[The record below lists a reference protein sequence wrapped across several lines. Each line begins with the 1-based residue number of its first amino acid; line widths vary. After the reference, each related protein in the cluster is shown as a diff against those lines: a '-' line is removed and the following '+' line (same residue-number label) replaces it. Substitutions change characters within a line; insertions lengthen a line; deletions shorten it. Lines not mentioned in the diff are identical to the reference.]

1 MLESDRSVGGGRL
14 LDAPFFAGLRS
25 VATAAAA
32 TFDVKSPIDGHVV
45 ASVPDCGA
53 DEARQALDR
62 SAKAFDAWKRT
73 TAYERAAVMKKWH
86 ALIQA
91 NEPVLA
97 ELMSVEMG
105 KPVTES
111 IGEVRYG
118 AAFVEWY
125 AEEAKRIAGETI
137 ESQFTHKRL
146 HAIKQPSGIV
156 YAITPWNFPIATVTR
171 KIAPALA
178 AGCVVIVK
186 PAEQTPLSALA
197 LLKLWREAG
206 GPTDVFQVL
215 TALDPRPMSGVLLDD
230 LRVRVLTFTGSTP
243 VGVHLYER
251 SAKTMKRL
259 SLELGGHAPFLI
271 FEDANLDSA
280 IKEVMSCKFR
290 NGGQTCVCTN
300 RIYVHSSIAT
310 AFTERLTAAV
320 SGLKVGDPLDPSVQ
334 IGPMVDQ
341 AGMAKIAE
349 HMDDALQLGAKV
361 LTGGK
366 AISGLYFQPTVV
378 TNIRP
383 EMKMMHEETFGPVA
397 PILTFNDQDEA
408 LRLANGSPF
417 GLAAYLWTADLRR
430 AYQVSEALEFGIIGI
445 NDGVPSTAQAPFGG
459 VKMSG
464 LGREGGHWGI
474 DEFLDIKYMSI
485 GLA

>member
-1 MLESDRSVGGGRL
+1 MLDLSFLDRIRG
-14 LDAPFFAGLRS
+14 AGS
-25 VATAAAA
+25 AAGA
-32 TFDVKSPIDGHVV
+32 TFEIRSPIDGGVV
-45 ASVPDCGA
+45 AAVPDCGA
-53 DEARQALDR
+53 AEARQALDR
-62 SAKAFDAWKRT
+62 AVTGFDRWKRT

-86 ALIQA
+86 GLILA
-91 NEPVLA
+91 HESVLA

-111 IGEVRYG
+111 VGEVRYG

-137 ESQFTHKRL
+137 ESQFPHKRL
-146 HAIKQPSGIV
+146 HAIKQPTGIV

-197 LLKLWREAG
+197 LATLWREAG
-206 GPTDVFQVL
+206 GPPDAFQVL
-215 TALDPRPMSGVLLDD
+215 TALDPRPVSGVLLDD
-230 LRVRVLTFTGSTP
+230 LRVRVLTFTGSTE

-251 SAKTMKRL
+251 SARTMKRL
-259 SLELGGHAPFLI
+259 ALELGGHAPFLV
-271 FEDANLDSA
+271 FEDASLDA
-280 IKEVMSCKFR
+280 AVREVVACKFR

-300 RIYVHSSIAT
+300 RIYVQESIAP

-320 SGLKVGDPLDPSVQ
+320 AALKVGDPLDPAVQ

-341 AGMAKIAE
+341 AGLAKIVE
-349 HMDDALQLGAKV
+349 HLDDAVALGATV
-361 LTGGK
+361 LTGGR
-366 AISGLYFQPTVV
+366 ALAGLYYQPTVL
-378 TNIRP
+378 TGIRP
-383 EMKMMHEETFGPVA
+383 EMKLMNEETFGPVA
-397 PILTFNDQDEA
+397 PILTFTTQDEA
-408 LRLANGSPF
+408 IRLANGSPF

-430 AYQVSEALEFGIIGI
+430 AFQVSEALEFGIVGV

-464 LGREGGHWGI
+464 IGREGGHWGI
-474 DEFLDIKYMSI
+474 DEFLDLKYI
-485 GLA
+485 AFGLG

>member
-1 MLESDRSVGGGRL
+1 M
-14 LDAPFFAGLRS
+14 LDASFLTRIREVETPAGS
-25 VATAAAA
+25 
-32 TFDVKSPIDGHVV
+32 TFEVKSPIDGRVV

-53 DEARQALDR
+53 AEARSALDR
-62 SAKAFDAWKRT
+62 AAKAFDQWKRS
-73 TAYERAAVMKKWH
+73 TAYERAAIMKRWH

-91 NEPVLA
+91 HESVLA

-111 IGEVRYG
+111 VGEVRYG

-137 ESQFTHKRL
+137 ESQFAHKRL
-146 HAIKQPSGIV
+146 HAIKQPSGVV

-197 LLKLWREAG
+197 LSKLWREAG
-206 GPTDVFQVL
+206 GAPDVFQVL
-215 TALDPRPMSGVLLDD
+215 TALDPRPMSGALLDD
-230 LRVRVLTFTGSTP
+230 IRVRVLTFTGSTQ

-251 SAKTMKRL
+251 SARTMKRL
-259 SLELGGHAPFLI
+259 ALELGGHAPFLV
-271 FEDANLDSA
+271 FEDAAIDSA
-280 IKEVMSCKFR
+280 IREVMSCKFR
-290 NGGQTCVCTN
+290 NGGQTCVSTN
-300 RIYVHSSIAT
+300 RIYVQESIAQD
-310 AFTERLTAAV
+310 FTERLTAAV
-320 SGLKVGDPLDPSVQ
+320 AALKVGDPLDPAIQ

-341 AGMAKIAE
+341 AGLAKIAE
-349 HMDDALQLGAKV
+349 HMDDAVKHGAKV
-361 LTGGK
+361 LTGGH
-366 AISGLYFQPTVV
+366 ALSGLYYQPTVL
-378 TNIRP
+378 TGIRP
-383 EMKMMHEETFGPVA
+383 EMKLMHEETFGPVA
-397 PILTFNDQDEA
+397 PVLVFKTEDEA
-408 LRLANGSPF
+408 IRLANGSPF

-430 AYQVSEALEFGIIGI
+430 AYRVSEALEFGIVGI

-464 LGREGGHWGI
+464 IGREGGHWGI
-474 DEFLDIKYMSI
+474 DEFLDVKYLSI
-485 GLA
+485 GLN

>member
-1 MLESDRSVGGGRL
+1 MV
-14 LDAPFFAGLRS
+14 DASFLQRIREVAAPAGS
-25 VATAAAA
+25 
-32 TFDVKSPIDGHVV
+32 TFEVRSPIDGHVV
-45 ASVPDCGA
+45 ADVPDCGA
-53 DEARQALDR
+53 AEARLALDR
-62 SAKAFDAWKRT
+62 AANAFEGWKRT
-73 TAYERAAVMKKWH
+73 TAYERAAILKKWH
-86 ALIQA
+86 GLIQS

-97 ELMSVEMG
+97 ELMTFEMG

-118 AAFVEWY
+118 ASFVEWY

-137 ESQFTHKRL
+137 ESQFSHKRL
-146 HAIKQPSGIV
+146 HAIKQPSGVV

-197 LLKLWREAG
+197 LSKLWREAG
-206 GPTDVFQVL
+206 GAPDVFQVV
-215 TALDPRPMSGVLLDD
+215 TALDPKPLSGVLLDD
-230 LRVRVLTFTGSTP
+230 LRVRVLTFTGSIQ

-251 SAKTMKRL
+251 SAHTMKRL
-259 SLELGGHAPFLI
+259 ALELGGHAPFLV
-271 FEDANLDSA
+271 FEDAALDAA
-280 IKEVMSCKFR
+280 IREVMACKFR

-300 RIYVHSSIAT
+300 RIYVQESIAP

-320 SGLKVGDPLDPSVQ
+320 AALKVGNPLDPTVQ

-341 AGMAKIAE
+341 AGLAKVVE
-349 HMDDALQLGAKV
+349 HVDDAVKLGAKV
-361 LTGGK
+361 STGGR
-366 AISGLYFQPTVV
+366 ALSGLYYQPTVL
-378 TNIRP
+378 TGIRP
-383 EMKMMHEETFGPVA
+383 EMKLMQEETFGPVA
-397 PILTFNDQDEA
+397 PVLTFKTQEEA

-430 AYQVSEALEFGIIGI
+430 AYQVSEALEFGIVGV
-445 NDGVPSTAQAPFGG
+445 NDGIPSTAQAPFGG

-464 LGREGGHWGI
+464 IGREGGHWGI
-474 DEFLDIKYMSI
+474 DEFLDIKYISM
-485 GLA
+485 GLG

>member
-1 MLESDRSVGGGRL
+1 MLDDSFLSSI
-14 LDAPFFAGLRS
+14 RS
-25 VATAAAA
+25 VATASDKS
-32 TFDVKSPIDGHVV
+32 FDIRSPIDGRVIG
-45 ASVPDCGA
+45 SVPDCGPN
-53 DEARQALDR
+53 EACAALDR
-62 SAKAFDAWKRT
+62 AAKAFETWKRT
-73 TAYERAAVMKKWH
+73 TAYERASVMKRWH
-86 ALIQA
+86 GLIQA

-97 ELMSVEMG
+97 ELMSIEMG

-111 IGEVRYG
+111 VGEVRYG

-137 ESQFTHKRL
+137 ESQFACKRL

-197 LLKLWREAG
+197 LSKLWQEAG
-206 GPTDVFQVL
+206 GSPDVLQVL
-215 TALDPRPMSGVLLDD
+215 TALDPRPMSSVLLDD

-251 SAKTMKRL
+251 SARTMKRL

-271 FEDANLDSA
+271 FEDANMDA
-280 IKEVMSCKFR
+280 AVREVMSCKFR

-300 RIYVHSSIAT
+300 RIYVQESISAE
-310 AFTERLTAAV
+310 FSERLTKAV
-320 SGLKVGDPLDPSVQ
+320 STLKVGDPLDGTVQ
-334 IGPMVDQ
+334 IGPMVDN
-341 AGMAKIAE
+341 AGLAKIAE
-349 HMDDALQLGAKV
+349 HMEDALQLGATV

-366 AISGLYFQPTVV
+366 AMHGLYFQPTVV

-383 EMKMMHEETFGPVA
+383 EMKLMNEETFGPVA
-397 PILTFNDQDEA
+397 PILTFKDQAEA

-417 GLAAYLWTADLRR
+417 GLAAYLWTSDLRR
-430 AYQVSEALEFGIIGI
+430 AYEVSEALEFGIIGV

-464 LGREGGHWGI
+464 VGREGGHWGI
-474 DEFLDIKYMSI
+474 DEFLDVKYVSI
-485 GLA
+485 GLG